1 MLITIDPPN
10 PKQALFLTDTH
21 KHVGFGGARG
31 GGKSWA
37 VRTKAKL
44 LCLNYPGIRCLIVR
58 RTYPELV
65 NNHIQILRPELRDVA
80 RYNDKDKQFKFLNGS
95 VLDFQYCAK
104 DADLDRLQG
113 VEYDILFIDEAT
125 MLSEFQMKAL
135 TACVRG
141 ANDFPKRI
149 YYTMNPG
156 GMGHNFV
163 KRLFIDKE
171 YEPDEDPSEYS
182 FIQSLV
188 TDNLALMQ
196 SDPDYIRQL
205 EALPHKLREAWLH
218 GNWDIYEG
226 MFFEELV
233 VRPPDPNEPDKFC
246 HVIPAFEPPRE
257 WTYYRSFDF
266 GYAKPFSC
274 GWWAIDY
281 DGRLYRI
288 AELYGCTKEPNTGV
302 KWTPDKIFSEIARVE
317 SEHPYLKGREI
328 LGVADPS
335 IWDASRG
342 ESVAETAAKHGIIFT
357 PGDNERIPGWMQV
370 HYRLAFD
377 EQGIPMMYVFDNCK
391 AFIRTMPLLMYSETH
406 PEDLDTDLED
416 HVADE
421 VRYMCM
427 ARPIKPVKKE
437 VIKRPAE
444 DPLDMFTDKGR
455 VRYGIV

>member
-1 MLITIDPPN
+1 MNITIDPPN
-10 PKQALFLTDTH
+10 PKQALFLKDTH

-44 LCLNYPGIRCLIVR
+44 LCSAYPGIRCLIVR

-65 NNHIQILRPELRDVA
+65 NNHIRFLRAELKDIA
-80 RYNDKDKQFKFLNGS
+80 SYNDKDKLFTFINGS
-95 VLDFQYCAK
+95 TLQFMYCAK
-104 DADLDRLQG
+104 DADIDHLQG
-113 VEYDILFIDEAT
+113 VEYDVIFFDEAT

-156 GMGHNFV
+156 GQGHAYI
-163 KRLFIDKE
+163 KRLFIDRE
-171 YEPDEDPSEYS
+171 YEPDEIPDEYS

-188 TDNLALMQ
+188 TDNIALMQ

-233 VRPPDPNEPDKFC
+233 LRAPDPNEPDKFC
-246 HVIPAFEPPRE
+246 HVIESFEPPRE

-302 KWTPDKIFSEIARVE
+302 KWTPDKIFSEIARIE

-377 EQGIPMMYVFDNCK
+377 EHGIPMMYIMDNCK

-406 PEDLDTDLED
+406 PEDLDTDMED
-416 HVADE
+416 H
-421 VRYMCM
+421 
-427 ARPIKPVKKE
+427 
-437 VIKRPAE
+437 
-444 DPLDMFTDKGR
+444 
-455 VRYGIV
+455 